1 MVIAVVEWTIKMG
14 NFTLFVILMGIF
26 TGTVINLIISFQ
38 NPFMLWGS
46 MRLHGQNTPGVWMGL
61 AIHLT
66 AWLFYKSTN
75 RKVQVLLVVMVLVFS
90 FGVGL
95 SFSRIGWIVATAGYV
110 AWIYIVFFARA
121 SGVFQ
126 RNHLRRMRRLLVSIF
141 LIISVIG
148 ISSPNVQNQLG
159 MVGTLIEQKLWFSGD
174 SNTERSS
181 YYIGTAEILAKHP
194 FGVGYLGFYDA
205 MVATDIYKSGK
216 AAHEVSPTEANPHS
230 TFLWYSVTGGVIG
243 GVLVIVLF
251 LLFLRVMKIG
261 LFRVFGK
268 TGSVFFYLI
277 AGSMFIIGS
286 TVPYLFNSTIF
297 ILPTAIAAGWGLS
310 KRFERSASSFKV

>member
-1 MVIAVVEWTIKMG
+1 
-14 NFTLFVILMGIF
+14 
-26 TGTVINLIISFQ
+26 
-38 NPFMLWGS
+38 
-46 MRLHGQNTPGVWMGL
+46 
-61 AIHLT
+61 
-66 AWLFYKSTN
+66 
-75 RKVQVLLVVMVLVFS
+75 
-90 FGVGL
+90 
-95 SFSRIGWIVATAGYV
+95 
-110 AWIYIVFFARA
+110 
-121 SGVFQ
+121 
-126 RNHLRRMRRLLVSIF
+126 MRRLLVSIF